1 MNPSVIQE
9 DFDEI
14 ARLSARYGRG
24 SDRYE
29 KFLAR
34 QVPNDAETILDVGCG
49 SGRLAAKLAAPNRT
63 IVGVD
68 LSPEMISQ
76 ARALEAAAGQLVFR
90 CGNFLDLE
98 FPGGGFDCIISS
110 AALHHMPAERA
121 IQRMLELLRPSGTL
135 VIHDLRSS
143 SGALDRACLA
153 VAGAVNCVER
163 FV

>member
-1 MNPSVIQE
+1 M
-9 DFDEI
+9 I
-14 ARLSARYGRG
+14 A
-24 SDRYE
+24 
-29 KFLAR
+29 
-34 QVPNDAETILDVGCG
+34 
-49 SGRLAAKLAAPNRT
+49 
-63 IVGVD
+63 
-68 LSPEMISQ
+68 Q

-121 IQRMLELLRPSGTL
+121 IQRMLELLRPGGTL

-163 FV
+163 FVRSGRFLPEPILREAWARHGTRETYLAMDEVHTLASHLLPC